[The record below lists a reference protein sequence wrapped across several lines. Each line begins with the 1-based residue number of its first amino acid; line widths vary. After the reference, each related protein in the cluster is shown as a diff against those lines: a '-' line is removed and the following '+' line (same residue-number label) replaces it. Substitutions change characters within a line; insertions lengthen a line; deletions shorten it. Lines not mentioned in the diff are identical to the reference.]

1 MDLIQKWK
9 LKVKSRMTPRLRS
22 LGDRELKC
30 PLISKRQPPTFGRH
44 ASGAT
49 TMSCLAAVKEG
60 QFFTVGQ
67 RNLCVNG
74 LLLM

>member
-1 MDLIQKWK
+1 MDLIQEWK

-22 LGDRELKC
+22 SGNKELKR
-30 PLISKRQPPTFGRH
+30 PLISRRQPPTFGRH

-49 TMSCLAAVKEG
+49 NMSCLAAVKEG

-67 RNLCVNG
+67 RNFRVNG